1 MISIITCR
9 EETSHNKSMKSHGNP
24 KVPHCFPTRVV
35 QRLPPAAFSFV
46 MATGIVSL
54 AARRLQLIWIDQAFF
69 AIAAAGYIVLLSIL
83 LLKLAFFTGDVLG
96 DFKNPQKAPG
106 FFTLVAATS
115 VVGVGLIK
123 ISSLPQVALNLW
135 YFASILYTFMI
146 YAFLLSLIT
155 KTNGEGHLKAVNG
168 TWLLLIVGLQSIS
181 VLATTLH
188 ESGILLDLQIPISC
202 FLIGIS
208 MYMFVLF
215 LVVGR
220 ILFLQIEPEQ
230 LIPPYWIMMGAAAI
244 STLAGSEL
252 TLACRLQSPPI
263 SYLPFLEGTT
273 VSIWTVAVSWIPL
286 LLCLGIWRHGFKRV
300 KLTYEVGLWSIVFP
314 LGMLTASSHS
324 LSMSQHLPWLAS
336 ALPYMFIAAAAAWA
350 LVAIGFL
357 LSLIPI
363 RTMKGEPGAGE

>member
-1 MISIITCR
+1 MTSRGHQSELHGCLTRII
-9 EETSHNKSMKSHGNP
+9 
-24 KVPHCFPTRVV
+24 

-46 MATGIVSL
+46 MATGIVAV
-54 AARRLQLIWIDQAFF
+54 AARRLQLNLIDQAFF
-69 AIAAAGYIVLLSIL
+69 TIAAAGYVVLLTML
-83 LLKLAFFTGDVLG
+83 LLKLAFFPKEVLG

-106 FFTLVAATS
+106 FFTLVAGTS
-115 VVGVGLIK
+115 VFGVGLIK
-123 ISSLPQVALNLW
+123 IVSMPQTALILW
-135 YFASILYTFMI
+135 YFASILYSLLI

-155 KTNGEGHLKAVNG
+155 NADREGLLTAVNG
-168 TWLLLIVGLQSIS
+168 TWLLLVVGLQSIS

-188 ESGILLDLQIPISC
+188 GSGILLDLQIPISC

-286 LLCLGIWRHGFKRV
+286 LLCLGIWRHGLKRV
-300 KLTYEVGLWSIVFP
+300 KLSYEIGLWSIVFP
-314 LGMLTASSHS
+314 LGMLAASSHS
-324 LSMSQHLPWLAS
+324 LSKSQHLPWLATV
-336 ALPYMFIAAAAAWA
+336 LPYMFLTAAVAWS
-350 LVAIGFL
+350 LVALRFL
-357 LSLIPI
+357 LSFIPN
-363 RTMKGEPGAGE
+363 RTMKVEPGAGK